1 MRKEYKGIGS
11 IKFDSLQIPVD
22 YLVVLRN
29 GNQNEKLSSSVYLS
43 VLSNDVESK
52 NALANIQETITLVMA
67 DSRELPVYLS
77 IRNPIRNI
85 YSGGI
90 VSGEGA
96 FLLE

>member
-11 IKFDSLQIPVD
+11 IKLGSMLIPVD

-29 GNQNEKLSSSVYLS
+29 GNQEKPSSSVYLS
-43 VLSNDVESK
+43 VLSNDIENK
-52 NALANIQETITLVMA
+52 NTLANSQETLTLVMA

-77 IRNPIRNI
+77 NRNPIRNI

-90 VSGEGA
+90 VSGEEA
-96 FLLE
+96 FLLY